1 MMNKT
6 QLFIR
11 LNDSWVELDLSDN
24 GPFPIILNISD
35 VRDISKKNSSYS
47 KTITLPHTNTNSN
60 VLNFIFDVA
69 NDSTFNVNRK
79 VRAYVLNDTIQVFEG
94 FFQLVKI
101 KTDNNSKFEYECV
114 IFGETDTLI
123 KNIGEG
129 FLTDIDISGLNHLYN
144 KTNIENSWVSD
155 WSLGYYYPLI
165 DYNNRFNPVRLKY
178 FGAFV
183 KDFKPGV
190 YVKYLWNKIFQDA
203 GFTYDSNFLNSTT
216 FNNLIIPF
224 GGNVLKRDPQFDFRN
239 TFLAQLTGTQSISA
253 FNTPMT
259 GFMNK
264 YVASSSSRINYN
276 NDSVAP
282 AGDPGNKWNTSLYE
296 YTENNEPKIQRFG
309 IDLDLSLANF
319 AYADNNFTDA
329 NQILGVNAKNIFTV
343 TLAIKRSINPYTNL
357 PEVSGFSVPI
367 DGLSEIDGILPFSP
381 DDTLPRA
388 DTDINKWTYRIIGG
402 LFADTD
408 DSTLN
413 AFTDTNNL
421 IQATTGLGGFR
432 RYRGTLQ
439 TILLDDSSPEK
450 KPLRN
455 GEKLWVEVRYNWW
468 TSKWNKPPAQPGFAT
483 NISTDL
489 VNRQTQFNTSVLR
502 LNGVNNIIFNEIQ
515 PDIIAGQPIN
525 IQDLLPE
532 KIKKKDFITSIIK
545 MFNLF
550 IEPNKNNVNNLLIEP
565 RDDYYA
571 LGGVIDWSDK
581 LDISKSIEQDMIAE
595 AQNRKLLFTYKEDKD
610 KLNIDYKTDWNE
622 VYGQFE
628 YDVDNDFITG
638 EKRIDV
644 IFHPTPII
652 NMGWLNNQ
660 NSNFIIP
667 QILPNDASL
676 DVKNYGGIKILL
688 RATQSIPLNDFW
700 LFEGDVKTSYPY
712 AGHFDNPFNPDVDI
726 NWGQT
731 KVLFYPQGRATNN
744 NLFNNYYRKM
754 IEELTDKDSRIIS
767 AYFYLTPQ
775 DLYDLRFYDS
785 IFVQSLAS
793 STGNYF
799 KINKIEYDPMVKDS
813 YKVELLKAND
823 INIEIVRVRKP
834 TTTKPVSVN
843 PTRPS
848 LTGDILTIGN
858 GNAISGEGVVSGSN
872 NIVSVGTRVNIF
884 GDKNIIQNN
893 PNFFTFSTIT
903 SLPNVGIFGGS
914 NNIIRMGSNSAV
926 ILGADFSEIGL
937 NVTKSAIVGGT
948 NNKIVDNIENGVII
962 GGSGEVLRQSNMVK
976 LGGTLMS
983 STNFVGA
990 GRDEVLNRFP
1000 QDKVI
1005 NFISAGRDE
1014 VREYGTNAVE
1024 NIVSGGYDF
1033 TI

>member
-1 MMNKT
+1 MNKT

-11 LNDSWVELDLSDN
+11 LEDSWVELDLSN
-24 GPFPIILNISD
+24 NVPFPIILNVAD

-47 KTITLPHTNTNSN
+47 KTITLPHTNNNSN
-60 VLNFIFDVA
+60 VLDFIFDVA
-69 NDSTFNVNRK
+69 NDSTFNANRK

-101 KTDNNSKFEYECV
+101 KTDNNSKFEYDCV

-129 FLTDIDISGLNHLYN
+129 FLTDIDISELNHLYT
-144 KTNIENSWVSD
+144 KQNIEDSWIKN
-155 WSLGYYYPLI
+155 WSSGYYYPLI
-165 DYNNRFNPVRLKY
+165 DYNNRFNPARLKIL
-178 FGAFV
+178 GAFV
-183 KDFKPGV
+183 RDFKPAV

-203 GFTYDSNFLNSTT
+203 GFTYDSNFLNSQT

-239 TFLAQLTGTQSISA
+239 TFLAQLTSTQSISSI
-253 FNTPMT
+253 NTAIT
-259 GFMNK
+259 GFANK
-264 YVASSSSRINYN
+264 YVANVRADIEYN

-282 AGDPGNKWNTSLYE
+282 AGDPGNKWSTTLYE

-309 IDLDLSLANF
+309 FDLDLSLANF

-329 NQILGVNAKNIFTV
+329 NQLFGVNTKGIFTV
-343 TLAIKRSINPYTNL
+343 TLAVKRSINPYTNL
-357 PEVSGFSVPI
+357 PETIGFSVPI
-367 DGLSEIDGILPFSP
+367 DGLNPMELLPFSP
-381 DDTLPRA
+381 DDILPRVN
-388 DTDINKWTYRIIGG
+388 TDPNKWTYRIIGG
-402 LFADTD
+402 LLSDTD

-421 IQATTGLGGFR
+421 VQATSGLGGFR
-432 RYRGTLQ
+432 RYKGTLQ
-439 TILLDDSSPEK
+439 TLILDGSQIERT
-450 KPLRN
+450 PLKN
-455 GEKLWVEVRYNWW
+455 GEKLWVEIRYNWW
-468 TSKWNKPPAQPGFAT
+468 TSKWNGIVNGQQIAPT
-483 NISTDL
+483 NISTTL

-502 LNGVNNIIFNEIQ
+502 LNAVNNIIFNEVQ
-515 PDIIAGQPIN
+515 PELITGQPVN

-550 IEPNKNNVNNLLIEP
+550 IEPSKDNVNNLLIEP

-571 LGGVIDWSDK
+571 KGRTIDWSDK
-581 LDISKSIEQDMIAE
+581 LDISKSIEQDIIAE

-610 KLNIDYKTDWNE
+610 KLNIDYKNDWNE
-622 VYGQFE
+622 IYGQFE

-638 EKRIDV
+638 EKKIEV

-652 NMGWLNNQ
+652 NAGWLNNQ

-688 RATQSIPLNDFW
+688 RSVQNVPLGDFW
-700 LFEGDVKTSYPY
+700 LFEGDVKTNYPY
-712 AGHFDNPFNPDVDI
+712 AGHFDDPFNPNIDI

-731 KVLFYPQGRATNN
+731 KVLFYPQGKATNN
-744 NLFNNYYRKM
+744 NLFNNYYRRM
-754 IEELTDKDSRIIS
+754 IEELTDKDSRIVT

-775 DLYDLRFYDS
+775 DLNDLRFYDS

-799 KINKIEYDPMVKDS
+799 KINKIEYDPIRADS

-823 INIEIVRVRKP
+823 IDIEIVRSIRP
-834 TTTKPVSVN
+834 TTTKPISTN

-858 GNAISGEGVVSGSN
+858 GNIISGEGVVIGN
-872 NIVSVGTRVNIF
+872 GNVVSIATRVNIF
-884 GDKNIIQNN
+884 GSNNTIENN
-893 PNFFTFSTIT
+893 PNFFTSSVIT
-903 SLPNVGIFGGS
+903 SQPNIGIFGGS

-948 NNKIVDNIENGVII
+948 NNKIIDNVENGVII

-983 STNFVGA
+983 ATNFVGA

-1033 TI
+1033 II